1 MKQSD
6 IEKEIR
12 RIISNEDNITITHKY
27 FVMANKYNV
36 LTNLCGDSTMLHS
49 SKEIVEQL
57 FNIVEN
63 HDVITSIVAMAIGAL
78 LYVISPID
86 LMPDYIPI
94 VGLLDDMYI
103 VKTIMRE
110 IDDMCIVKTIMQ
122 EIMKNKKM

>member
-12 RIISNEDNITITHKY
+12 RIISNKDNITITHKY

-57 FNIVEN
+57 FNIVEK

-94 VGLLDDMYI
+94 VGLLDDACI

-110 IDDMCIVKTIMQ
+110 I
-122 EIMKNKKM
+122 MKNKKM